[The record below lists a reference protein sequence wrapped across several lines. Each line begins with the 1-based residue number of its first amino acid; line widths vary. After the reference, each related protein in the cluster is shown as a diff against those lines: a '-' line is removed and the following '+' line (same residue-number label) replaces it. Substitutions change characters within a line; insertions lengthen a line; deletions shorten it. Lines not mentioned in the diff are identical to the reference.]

1 MSERKSRIEELL
13 EPRTRPEP
21 PPDLLDSIRQEI
33 PERIGSGE
41 TRRRFRGA
49 WLVAAV
55 VVLVAGGGWLTVT
68 LLRAPDH
75 RTVADGSL
83 AVRQSE
89 TFELA
94 PAATEPAAPAEDF
107 VEPGREQQ
115 TSTREVPAR
124 VADEFEEPL
133 RAEPPPAPVIAQ
145 AAPRPAAESP
155 REDSDLSFPGFSP
168 EPPPPPPVVAPAA
181 PGAPPPPPAP
191 AETRDRVRVASE
203 ESLRV
208 GAQEDAAD
216 VATAKVARET
226 AVAATVSAPEAAEK
240 PRPDRSEAVAEPERD
255 HAPSWDAIREHLE
268 RGELPPAEVVDPDE
282 LISRFDYGDSRPRRS
297 RAVSLFIEGGAA
309 RIDPIRR
316 KTVRVGIRSAAGL
329 RGPAATEA
337 TLLVDFDP
345 DVVALYRRIGTDS
358 ERRPGEEAEPIEI
371 GEIGS
376 DRSHSW
382 LFEVHLLPDTRLDQ
396 VMATARLRYLPPK
409 GDVPTQI
416 VHNLNVGHVG
426 RHTSSRSVRTA
437 ALAGAWAELL
447 AGIRPE
453 ISLAD
458 LTREAEDL
466 SRLGGEPAE
475 LARLVRDTVR
485 IIGR

>member
-13 EPRTRPEP
+13 EPRKRPEP
-21 PPDLLDSIRQEI
+21 PPDLLDSIRGEI
-33 PERIGSGE
+33 PDRIGSGE
-41 TRRRFRGA
+41 TRRRFSGA
-49 WLVAAV
+49 WLAAAV

-89 TFELA
+89 TFEAA
-94 PAATEPAAPAEDF
+94 PPATEPTATEEDF
-107 VEPGREQQ
+107 VESGREQQ
-115 TSTREVPAR
+115 ASTREVRGR
-124 VADEFEEPL
+124 VAGEFEEPL

-145 AAPRPAAESP
+145 SVPRPAAESA

-168 EPPPPPPVVAPAA
+168 EPPPPPPVAPPAA
-181 PGAPPPPPAP
+181 PGAPPPPPA
-191 AETRDRVRVASE
+191 RDRVRVASE

-226 AVAATVSAPEAAEK
+226 AVAATVSAREAAE
-240 PRPDRSEAVAEPERD
+240 PARPAREEAVAEPERD
-255 HAPSWDAIREHLE
+255 PATSWDAIREHLE
-268 RGELPPAEVVDPDE
+268 RGTLPPAEMVDPDE
-282 LISRFDYGDSRPRRS
+282 IISRFDYGDRPPRRS
-297 RAVSLFIEGGAA
+297 RAVSLFVEGGAA

-337 TLLVDFDP
+337 SLLVDFDP
-345 DVVALYRRIGTDS
+345 DVVALYRRIGTDA
-358 ERRPGEEAEPIEI
+358 ERRPGEETESVEI
-371 GEIGS
+371 GEIGP

-396 VMATARLRYLPPK
+396 VMATARLSYLPPK
-409 GDVPTQI
+409 GEVTEI

-426 RHTSSRSVRTA
+426 RHTSSQSVRTA

-447 AGIRPE
+447 AGIGPE

-466 SRLGGEPAE
+466 SRLRGEPAE
-475 LARLVRDTVR
+475 LARLVLDTVR